1 LIQEKILP
9 IHAADQFR
17 TLLDSCGYFIVET
30 NGIDSENSRHSR
42 NPIGK

>member
-1 LIQEKILP
+1 MP
-9 IHAADQFR
+9 RTSSGHQFR

-42 NPIGK
+42 SPIGN